1 MALVSGSPP
10 KHKVEHVRRTQL
22 ELLTTRQERITVICF
37 TEVECKNDLL
47 MLVDPLVLTW
57 CCSRGPSLSH
67 LYVRLEPS
75 LNFAVLK

>member
-1 MALVSGSPP
+1 MALVPGSPP

-47 MLVDPLVLTW
+47 MLVDPLVLT
-57 CCSRGPSLSH
+57 
-67 LYVRLEPS
+67 
-75 LNFAVLK
+75 